1 MAFGRKKKGE
11 PLSRYD
17 RQEEGFLDDEEQE
30 LYTRTGADFSD
41 AGYGVRDSYSRQA
54 SYGMPEGYYDEG
66 RKTGRRESSDEERL
80 YIRRG
85 ASYRDAGSGR
95 DAAREADPVNPAE
108 EEWNRAGYR
117 EPYRSYP
124 KEENYR
130 GPAGR
135 GRTSSGRG
143 QEAAGEDRY
152 REDGRA
158 EYEGRPERSETIRT
172 KKKKNFLWKIILL
185 LLAAAALFFIW
196 RFSRMDRVELS
207 GIISNEGVSAGSN
220 YQTFVIYGVD
230 SREGKLTEEA
240 HSDTIILCCLNK
252 KAKSIRMVSVY
263 RDTYLDNTNGEYR
276 KATECYYFGGP
287 SRSINMLNKNLD
299 LDIRDYI
306 TVDFKSLIKAVDLVG
321 GVYIDVTEEELPY
334 INGYQTE
341 NSQVTGVEI
350 TPVESAGYQLLNGIQ
365 ALAYCRIRYTA
376 GSDYKRTERQRAVLT
391 QIFDSARKQGVPKL
405 IQIAD
410 SLLNDISTS
419 FSNTELIGL
428 ATTAAGCSLG
438 ETTGFPLELQAANIA
453 AGDCVVPVNLAN
465 NVSELH
471 AFLYGTEGYTPS
483 STVQQISDEIAY
495 TTGIY

>member
-117 EPYRSYP
+117 EPYRSYQE
-124 KEENYR
+124 EENYR

-196 RFSRMDRVELS
+196 RFPRMDRVELS
-207 GIISNEGVSAGSN
+207 G
-220 YQTFVIYGVD
+220 
-230 SREGKLTEEA
+230 
-240 HSDTIILCCLNK
+240 
-252 KAKSIRMVSVY
+252 
-263 RDTYLDNTNGEYR
+263 
-276 KATECYYFGGP
+276 
-287 SRSINMLNKNLD
+287 
-299 LDIRDYI
+299 
-306 TVDFKSLIKAVDLVG
+306 
-321 GVYIDVTEEELPY
+321 
-334 INGYQTE
+334 
-341 NSQVTGVEI
+341 
-350 TPVESAGYQLLNGIQ
+350 
-365 ALAYCRIRYTA
+365 
-376 GSDYKRTERQRAVLT
+376 
-391 QIFDSARKQGVPKL
+391 
-405 IQIAD
+405 
-410 SLLNDISTS
+410 
-419 FSNTELIGL
+419 
-428 ATTAAGCSLG
+428 
-438 ETTGFPLELQAANIA
+438 
-453 AGDCVVPVNLAN
+453 
-465 NVSELH
+465 
-471 AFLYGTEGYTPS
+471 
-483 STVQQISDEIAY
+483 
-495 TTGIY
+495 